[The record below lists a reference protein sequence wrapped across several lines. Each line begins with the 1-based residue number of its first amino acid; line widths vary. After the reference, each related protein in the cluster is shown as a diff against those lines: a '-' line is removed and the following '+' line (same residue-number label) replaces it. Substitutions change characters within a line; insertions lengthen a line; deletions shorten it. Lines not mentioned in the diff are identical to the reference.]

1 MKKLTDIIFKV
12 LDIVI
17 WILFGIIVSYTVCGL
32 VFSAGLVVLFPFI
45 WYYLNFKAALLI
57 FFIGIALFSG
67 FLLLSHFIYKK
78 LYKQIKTL

>member
-12 LDIVI
+12 LDIII

-57 FFIGIALFSG
+57 ALFYG

>member
-12 LDIVI
+12 LDVII
-17 WILFGIIVSYTVCGL
+17 WILFGMIVSYTVCGL

-45 WYYLNFKAALLI
+45 WYFLNLKAALLI
-57 FFIGIALFSG
+57 FLIGVVLFSG
-67 FLLLSHFIYKK
+67 FVLLSHFIYKK